1 MKNFLILLILQSFLF
16 SCHQKVDSVKINQ
29 FAKTIHDY
37 THGQIKA
44 SQQEFVDKLTENLQS
59 LQQNNDAII
68 DTKQLRELLDNAKK
82 ANQLSFQHIKSTIE
96 IDKEINLRQKAI
108 DENELF
114 KSLYENEF
122 PKTIAFMES
131 NGKNKLD
138 KISKLLTEKKQEE
151 IKKIQS
157 ASKEADYEFTNKY
170 NISYPEDSLK

>member
-1 MKNFLILLILQSFLF
+1 MKNFLILLILQTFLF

-37 THGQIKA
+37 THGQIKS
-44 SQQEFVDKLTENLQS
+44 SQQEFVDKLTENLRS
-59 LQQNNDAII
+59 LQQNNDAVI
-68 DTKQLRELLDNAKK
+68 DTKQLRELLDTAKQ

-96 IDKEINLRQKAI
+96 IDKEINLRQKAL

-122 PKTIAFMES
+122 PKTIEIMES
-131 NGKNKLD
+131 KDKNKLEE
-138 KISKLLTEKKQEE
+138 ISKLLTEKKEEE

-157 ASKEADYEFTNKY
+157 DAKEADYEFTNKY
-170 NISYPEDSLK
+170 NISFPEDSIK